1 MGALEVGAIPASVF
15 VETTDAQPVV
25 DVARTAGAIGFDT
38 EFMREK
44 TYRAKLCLAQVSAG
58 DQVWLL
64 DPLNGVDFKPVA
76 ELLADPEVEILIH
89 AGKQD
94 LEIFYEAYRTVPR
107 RIFDVQIAAAFA
119 GYGASLS
126 YGRLVEAVLEV
137 KLEKGESYTDWCR
150 RPLTDAQKQY
160 AADDVRFL
168 GLLKRRLSERLESM
182 GRLAWF
188 QEEMKALEN
197 PRAYQ
202 IDHDELW
209 QKVSGR
215 GSLHPRATA
224 VLRELARWR
233 EKLAE
238 TRDLPRGWVVKDA
251 TLVEIARRQPATIG
265 DLRHIRGL
273 NRREAEQ
280 SAKQILAAVEAGR
293 NAPPVQRA
301 KPASKSIQA
310 RARMVSGLADA
321 LVRARCEEAKL
332 ATEVVATR
340 GELEDLL
347 TDAFNGRV
355 DESKYRLLQ
364 GWRRDLAGDAVLD
377 LAHGRLGVKVIP
389 EPPYVKEVRLDG

>member
-1 MGALEVGAIPASVF
+1 MGALEVSGIPGKSF

-25 DVARTAGAIGFDT
+25 DAARSAGAIGFDT

-44 TYRAKLCLAQVSAG
+44 TYRAKLCLAQISVG
-58 DQVWLL
+58 DSVWLL
-64 DPLNGVDFKPVA
+64 DPLSGIDFKPVA
-76 ELLADPEVEILIH
+76 ELLADPDVEILIH

-94 LEIFYEAYRTVPR
+94 LEIFYEAYGTVPR

-126 YGRLVEAVLEV
+126 YGRLVESVLEV

-150 RPLTDAQKQY
+150 RPLTESQRRY
-160 AADDVRFL
+160 AADDVRYL
-168 GLLKRRLSERLESM
+168 GLLRRRLTERLESM
-182 GRLAWF
+182 DRLAWF
-188 QEEMKALEN
+188 QEEMRALED
-197 PRAYQ
+197 PSIYR
-202 IDHDELW
+202 IDPDELW

-233 EKLAE
+233 EELAE
-238 TRDLPRGWVVKDA
+238 IRDLPRGWVVKDA
-251 TLVEIARRQPATIG
+251 TLVEIARRQPATIE
-265 DLRHIRGL
+265 DLRRIRGL
-273 NRREAEQ
+273 NRREAEK
-280 SAKQILAAVEAGR
+280 SAKQILAAVESGR
-293 NAPPVQRA
+293 NADPVKRARPP
-301 KPASKSIQA
+301 SKSIQA

-340 GELEDLL
+340 GELEELL

-355 DESKYRLLQ
+355 DESKHRLLQ
-364 GWRRDLAGDAVLD
+364 GWRRELAGDAVLE
-377 LAHGRLGVKVIP
+377 LARGRLGVRVIA
-389 EPPYVKEVRLDG
+389 EPPYVKEVKVDG

>member
-1 MGALEVGAIPASVF
+1 MGALEVTDLPVPPF
-15 VETTDAQPVV
+15 VETADTQPVV
-25 DVARTAGAIGFDT
+25 DAARAAGAIGFDT

-44 TYRAKLCLAQVSAG
+44 TYRARLCLAQISAG
-58 DQVWLL
+58 DEVWLL
-64 DPLNGVDFKPVA
+64 DPLDGVDLKPIA
-76 ELLADPEVEILIH
+76 ELLADKDVEVLIH
-89 AGKQD
+89 AGRQD
-94 LEIFYEAYRTVPR
+94 LEIFYETYGTIPR
-107 RIFDVQIAAAFA
+107 RIFDVQLAAAFA

-150 RPLTDAQKQY
+150 RPLTDSQKRY

-168 GLLKRRLSERLESM
+168 GLLRRRLTERLDSM

-188 QEEMKALEN
+188 EEEMKALEDETS
-197 PRAYQ
+197 YL
-202 IDHDELW
+202 IDPDVLW

-233 EKLAE
+233 EELAE

-251 TLVEIARRQPATIG
+251 TLVEIARKSPTTVE
-265 DLRHIRGL
+265 DLHRIRGL
-273 NRREAEQ
+273 NRREADK
-280 SAKQILAAVEAGR
+280 SARQILAAIQSGRSGRPVE
-293 NAPPVQRA
+293 RA
-301 KPASKSIQA
+301 KAPSKSIQA

-321 LVRARCEEAKL
+321 LVRARCEEARL
-332 ATEVVATR
+332 ATELVATR

-364 GWRRDLAGDAVLD
+364 GWRRELAGDAVLD
-377 LAHGRLGVKVIP
+377 LARGRLGVRVIP
-389 EPPYVKEVRLDG
+389 DPPYIKEVRVDG